1 MRLAIT
7 CACIVTCFSGV
18 TPKPDFTAK
27 QSNRRNEFYRSDTTC
42 IKVVI
47 FLIQLFFHKQR
58 FLIPLGLKNTWYL
71 IFLDNDLCRCIS
83 VKVKKKKLCWQ
94 GCWLCQIFVVGDRFI
109 EIYGLG

>member
-83 VKVKKKKLCWQ
+83 VKVKKKKVMLAGLLAVPNLCR
-94 GCWLCQIFVVGDRFI
+94 GRP
-109 EIYGLG
+109 IY